1 MIYQKSLDSRPKLTS
16 TLKITTKTMD
26 ANNLMLTTAIDA
38 LQNLNPHLKV
48 KDERTK
54 HPSKRNRREDVIIG
68 APNTTLQNVGVSNS
82 TGIKGSNKLTAELQH
97 HQSVVRPT
105 KNSVL
110 GGFFDYIKPQHSMRN
125 IIEHVLGAKIDFTA

>member
-1 MIYQKSLDSRPKLTS
+1 MIYQKSLDSKPKLTS
-16 TLKITTKTMD
+16 TLKITTKTRD
-26 ANNLMLTTAIDA
+26 ANNVMLTTAIDA

-68 APNTTLQNVGVSNS
+68 PPNTTLENVGISNS

-97 HQSVVRPT
+97 HQSIVRPT

-110 GGFFDYIKPQHSMRN
+110 GGFFDYVKPQHSMRN
-125 IIEHVLGAKIDFTA
+125 IVDHVIGANIDFTA